1 MGSDSTFLFADIAG
15 FTALTEAHGDERAAD
30 LVAAFTAQVKTRLSP
45 GHGELVKSIGD
56 ALMLRLESS
65 DEAVEIAREL
75 AGSMA
80 QRHGHPDVRVGMN
93 RGPAVRRGDDW
104 LGATVN
110 VAARVTAFAGAG
122 DVLLTEAVYDALSA
136 AQRVGLIDRGLAHLR
151 NVTEPVRIYACPLS
165 NPGAPLVVD
174 PVCRMQLDPRSCAGS
189 LDYAG
194 QTFRFCSL
202 HCAELFAAHPER
214 YVGDRS
220 QPSEPGA

>member
-1 MGSDSTFLFADIAG
+1 MASESTFLFADIAG

-65 DEAVEIAREL
+65 DEAVELAREL
-75 AGSMA
+75 AGATA
-80 QRHGHPDVRVGMN
+80 QRHGYPDVRVGMN
-93 RGPAVRRGDDW
+93 RGPAVHRGDDW
-104 LGATVN
+104 FGATVN

-122 DVLLTEAVYDALSA
+122 EVLLTGAVYDALSA
-136 AQRVGLIDRGLAHLR
+136 ARRVGLVDRGPVHLR
-151 NVTEPVRIYACPLS
+151 NVTEPVRIYACPPS
-165 NPGAPLVVD
+165 DPGAPLVID

-202 HCAELFAAHPER
+202 RCAELFAAQPELYVDDRGQSGHPR
-214 YVGDRS
+214 
-220 QPSEPGA
+220 A